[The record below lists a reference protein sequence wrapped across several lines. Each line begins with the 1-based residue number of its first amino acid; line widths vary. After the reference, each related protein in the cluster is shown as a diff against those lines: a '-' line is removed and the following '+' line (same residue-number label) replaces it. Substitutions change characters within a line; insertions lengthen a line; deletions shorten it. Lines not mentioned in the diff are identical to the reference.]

1 MSNGTDIKV
10 VKRDGSTE
18 HLNLEKVHAMTVE
31 ACEGLGSGVSA
42 SQIEMTVSD
51 AAGNITVDDDGKLKA
66 IVSQQTK

>member
-42 SQIEMTVSD
+42 SQM
-51 AAGNITVDDDGKLKA
+51 GMNY
-66 IVSQQTK
+66 